1 MQNLEK
7 LIDRIIRRVN
17 INLRAQEFDAGPFLK
32 PCIPLPKLSEFYAF
46 YGITGHHPLHFHF
59 SRSNLAGSYFL
70 GKCQVDGS
78 ILYKSD
84 IRGDELKS
92 RGESFQYRGIKMAM
106 DQDESILIS
115 DSLLVKT
122 LIHNKSNDPE
132 NPESFLIK
140 NSAACPF
147 ANIHGSPLE
156 GSFLGAF
163 ATADLTTLHG
173 CILGPF
179 SYVQVG
185 ELWHE
190 QIEPGQIWINQE
202 NSFDFRYQFPQE
214 ILADYIRVQTGRQPQ
229 GRFMEF
235 LNDRKEDF
243 RRVFDV
249 VHLPPLPA
257 VPKSASVSRYAVI
270 KPKTRIGANVL
281 VAQRAY
287 VENSILGKGANAQE
301 NCFIINS
308 HLEGNDITAHGAK
321 LINTRLAEKV
331 FVGFNSFLH
340 GLQNSPLVV
349 GKGSIIMP
357 HTIIDLK
364 ESVAVPP
371 DHLVWGYICKP
382 ENLQTNSIS
391 LAALAAAATKR
402 VTTIGTMEFAGSGS
416 NFVASFRNRID
427 HILEAN
433 GAYFDGKKN
442 KGHAQKGQNI
452 AFNIIQPY
460 PIGLQKGIYPTIH
473 IEP

>member
-1 MQNLEK
+1 MQKLEK
-7 LIDRIIRRVN
+7 LIERIIRRVN
-17 INLRAQEFDAGPFLK
+17 INLRGQEFDAGPFLK
-32 PCIPLPKLSEFYAF
+32 PCIPLKKLSEFYAF

-59 SRSNLAGSYFL
+59 SGSNLAGSYFL

-106 DQDESILIS
+106 DRDESILVS
-115 DSLLVKT
+115 DSLLVKA
-122 LIHNKSNDPE
+122 LVHNKSNDPE
-132 NPESFLIK
+132 NPELFLIK

-190 QIEPGQIWINQE
+190 TIEPGQIWINQKDV
-202 NSFDFRYQFPQE
+202 FDFRYRFPQK
-214 ILADYIRVQTGRQPQ
+214 ILEDYVRVEPMKQPQ
-229 GRFMEF
+229 GRFMDF
-235 LNDRKEDF
+235 LNARKEDF

-249 VHLPPLPA
+249 VHLAPLPA

-321 LINTRLAEKV
+321 LINTRLDEKV

-340 GLQNSPLVV
+340 GLPDSPLTL

-364 ESVAVPP
+364 EPVTIPP
-371 DHLVWGYICKP
+371 DHLVWGYSSKTKDL
-382 ENLQTNSIS
+382 ETNSVS
-391 LAALAAAATKR
+391 LAALAATKR
-402 VTTIGTMEFAGSGS
+402 MTTIGTMEFAGSGS
-416 NFVASFRNRID
+416 NFVESFRRRID

-433 GAYFDGKKN
+433 GAYFDGRKN
-442 KGHAQKGQNI
+442 RGHAQRGQNI

-460 PIGLQKGIYPTIH
+460 SVGVQKGIYPTIH

>member
-1 MQNLEK
+1 MQKLEK
-7 LIDRIIRRVN
+7 LIERIIRRVN
-17 INLRAQEFDAGPFLK
+17 INLRGQEFDAGPFLK
-32 PCIPLPKLSEFYAF
+32 PCIPLKKLSEFYAF
-46 YGITGHHPLHFHF
+46 YGITGQHPLHFHF
-59 SRSNLAGSYFL
+59 SGSNLAGSYFL

-92 RGESFQYRGIKMAM
+92 KGESFQYRGIKMTM
-106 DQDESILIS
+106 DQDESFLIS
-115 DSLLVKT
+115 DSLLIKT
-122 LIHNKSNDPE
+122 LVHNKSNDPE
-132 NPESFLIK
+132 NPEIFLIK
-140 NSAACPF
+140 NSASCPF

-190 QIEPGQIWINQE
+190 QIEPGEIWINQE
-202 NSFDFRYQFPQE
+202 NSFDFHYEFPQD
-214 ILADYIRVQTGRQPQ
+214 ILEEYIHVQPGKRPQ
-229 GRFMEF
+229 GRFMDF
-235 LNDRKEDF
+235 LNDRKEEF

-249 VHLPPLPA
+249 VHLAPLPA
-257 VPKSASVSRYAVI
+257 VPKSASVNRYALI
-270 KPKTRIGANVL
+270 KPKTRIGENVL

-321 LINTRLAEKV
+321 LINARLEEKV
-331 FVGFNSFLH
+331 FVGFNSFVH
-340 GLQNSPLVV
+340 GLPDSPLMV

-357 HTIIDLK
+357 HTIIDLQ
-364 ESVAVPP
+364 EPVSIPP
-371 DHLVWGYICKP
+371 DHLVWGYISKTKDL
-382 ENLQTNSIS
+382 EDNSIS
-391 LAALAAAATKR
+391 LTKLGEIKR
-402 VTTIGTMEFAGSGS
+402 MVSIGSMDFAGSGS
-416 NFVASFRNRID
+416 NFVEGFRHRID

-433 GAYFDGKKN
+433 GAYFDGRKN

-460 PIGLQKGIYPTIH
+460 SIGAQKGIYPTIH

>member
-1 MQNLEK
+1 MQKLER
-7 LIDRIIRRVN
+7 LIERIIRRVN
-17 INLRAQEFDAGPFLK
+17 INLRGLEFDAGPFLK
-32 PCIPLPKLSEFYAF
+32 PSIPLKKLSEFYAF
-46 YGITGHHPLHFHF
+46 YAITGHHPLHFHF
-59 SRSNLAGSYFL
+59 SGSNLAGSYFL
-70 GKCQVDGS
+70 GKCRVDGS

-92 RGESFQYRGIKMAM
+92 KGESFNYRGIKMAM
-106 DQDESILIS
+106 DQDESFLIS
-115 DSLLVKT
+115 DSLLIKT
-122 LIHNKSNDPE
+122 LVHNKSNDPE
-132 NPESFLIK
+132 NPEIFLIK
-140 NSAACPF
+140 NSASSPF

-156 GSFLGAF
+156 GTFLGAF

-190 QIEPGQIWINQE
+190 QIEPGEIWINQE
-202 NSFDFRYQFPQE
+202 NSFDFHYEFPQD
-214 ILADYIRVQTGRQPQ
+214 ILAQYIRVQAGERPQ

-235 LNDRKEDF
+235 LDERKEDF

-249 VHLPPLPA
+249 VHLAPLPA

-270 KPKTRIGANVL
+270 KPKTRIGENVL

-287 VENSILGKGANAQE
+287 IENSILGKGANAQE

-331 FVGFNSFLH
+331 FVGFNSFVK
-340 GLQNSPLVV
+340 GQKESPLVV

-357 HTIIDLK
+357 HTIIDLH
-364 ESVAVPP
+364 EPISIPP
-371 DHLVWGYICKP
+371 DHLVWGYISKTKDL
-382 ENLQTNSIS
+382 EDHSIS
-391 LAALAAAATKR
+391 LTKLAETKR
-402 VTTIGTMEFAGSGS
+402 MVSIGDMDFAGSGS
-416 NFVASFRNRID
+416 NFVAAFRHRID

-433 GAYFDGKKN
+433 GAYFDGRKN
-442 KGHAQKGQNI
+442 KGHAQKGQSI

-460 PIGLQKGIYPTIH
+460 SIGTQKGLYPTIH

>member
-1 MQNLEK
+1 MQKLEK
-7 LIDRIIRRVN
+7 LMERIVRRVN
-17 INLRAQEFDAGPFLK
+17 INLRGQEFDAGPFLK
-32 PCIPLPKLSEFYAF
+32 PCIPLKKLSEFYAF

-59 SRSNLAGSYFL
+59 SQSNLAGSYFL

-92 RGESFQYRGIKMAM
+92 RGDSFHYGGIKMAM
-106 DQDESILIS
+106 DQDESIVIS
-115 DSLLVKT
+115 DSLLIKT
-122 LIHNKSNDPE
+122 LVHNKSNDPE
-132 NPESFLIK
+132 NPEIFLIK

-173 CILGPF
+173 CILGHF

-190 QIEPGQIWINQE
+190 KIEPGQIWINQK
-202 NSFDFRYQFPQE
+202 NVFDFRYQFPQE
-214 ILADYIRVQTGRQPQ
+214 TLKHYIRVRPGEQPQ
-229 GRFMEF
+229 GRFMDF
-235 LNDRKEDF
+235 LNSRKEDF

-249 VHLPPLPA
+249 VHLDPLPA
-257 VPKSASVSRYAVI
+257 VPRSASVSRYAVI
-270 KPKTRIGANVL
+270 KPKTRVGANVL
-281 VAQRAY
+281 IAQRAY

-308 HLEGNDITAHGAK
+308 HLGGNDITAHGAK

-331 FVGFNSFLH
+331 FVGFNSFVH
-340 GLQNSPLVV
+340 GLPDSPLIV
-349 GKGSIIMP
+349 GRGSIIMP
-357 HTIIDLK
+357 HTIIDL
-364 ESVAVPP
+364 EEPVSIPP
-371 DHLVWGYICKP
+371 DHLVWGHISNP
-382 ENLQTNSIS
+382 ESLQTNSIS
-391 LAALAAAATKR
+391 LEDLASKTR
-402 VTTIGTMEFAGSGS
+402 LTTIGTMEFAGSGS
-416 NFVASFRNRID
+416 GFVASFRNRID

-433 GAYFDGKKN
+433 GAYFDGRRN

-460 PIGLQKGIYPTIH
+460 PIGVQKGIYPTIN